1 MKAWLPLLAV
11 GLAGIVASSRQ
22 VTGLKPDEPE
32 PAIPPEY
39 RRMKDGEVSDELKA
53 AAPAF
58 LSLPYG
64 SVVPVPNIA
73 DQDVLAGIEL
83 HFHTPG
89 GPVKPW
95 GWHKGVSLFIRDEA
109 NA

>member
-11 GLAGIVASSRQ
+11 GLAGIVVASRQ

-32 PAIPPEY
+32 PVIPPDY
-39 RRMKDGEVSDELKA
+39 RRMKDAEVTPELLA
-53 AAPAF
+53 ASPSF

-64 SVVPVPNIA
+64 STAPVPNTEGL
-73 DQDVLAGIEL
+73 DVLAAIEQ
-83 HFHTPG
+83 HFHPVG

-95 GWHKGVSLFIRDEA
+95 GWHKGVSLFIRETVT
-109 NA
+109 